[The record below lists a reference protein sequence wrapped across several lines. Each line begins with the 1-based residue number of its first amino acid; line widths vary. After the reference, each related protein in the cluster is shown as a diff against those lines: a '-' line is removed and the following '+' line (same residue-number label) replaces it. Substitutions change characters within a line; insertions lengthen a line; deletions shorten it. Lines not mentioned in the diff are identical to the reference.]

1 MTAFWDE
8 VRALF
13 HDASERP
20 ADARAQLLAEADPRV
35 REEVESLLAAHDAPT
50 PFMEKSV
57 WELIDTQQGERLA
70 GSSIGPYR
78 IVRQLG
84 RGGMGTV
91 FLAVREDGELS
102 YRVAIK
108 LVRGGEALVQRFR
121 QERQILASLEHP
133 NISRLLDGGT
143 TPDGLPYLVMEY
155 VDGMPID
162 DYCRSRGLSIGD
174 KLHLF
179 LQLCDAVQHAH
190 RALVIHRDI
199 KPANVLV
206 TPDGTA
212 KLLDF
217 GIAKLA
223 STDAR
228 VDATATRLMTP
239 QYASPE
245 QLLGRPVTTS
255 TDVYSLGL
263 LLFELLTDARPF
275 DGETRMPDTEP
286 PPPSSVTKTR
296 ALRGDLDDIVMAALE
311 VDPLRRY
318 GSVEKLADDVRRH
331 LSGHPIAA
339 RRATFGYRAEKFVRR
354 NLLAVAAALAIVT
367 VMAVAFVATLHQ
379 KRIAERR
386 FDEVRSLAR
395 SVVFE
400 LHDAI
405 APLPGSTPARA
416 LLVRRALVYLDNLA
430 SESQDNTPLRLEL
443 AGAYL
448 KIGDVQGLPYRAN
461 LGDSAGAA
469 KSYRKALAIVEAVRE
484 EEPENAQVLPLVADA
499 HDRVGFIEQRALHWP
514 AALAQHEAARA
525 IREQLPRDA
534 RRDLALAQTWTA
546 IGDCRYIG
554 DKGIPKAMLLGTAQ
568 QAYEAALT
576 VLAGVTSTPEIR
588 RDVLQEI
595 GRANQRLGGYHSGG
609 GADRDLVKSLR
620 HHDAA
625 IRALGERAALDP
637 SDSVARRNYADQFVM
652 KSTAQNQAKDY
663 AGAFA
668 STSRALEVFLDLA
681 AADPKNVEAQHDLAF
696 AYGERGVALMNLR
709 RLDEAEES
717 LRRAEAIRE
726 RLVAADAGNQEDA
739 RDLRRVRGFIEE
751 VQRLKKES

>member
-20 ADARAQLLAEADPRV
+20 ADARALLLSEADPRV

-57 WELIDTQQGERLA
+57 WELIDTHQGERLA
-70 GSSIGPYR
+70 GSLIGPYR

-84 RGGMGTV
+84 HGGMGTV
-91 FLAVREDGELS
+91 FLAVREDAEFTH
-102 YRVAIK
+102 RVAIK

-143 TPDGLPYLVMEY
+143 TTDGLPYLVMEH
-155 VDGMPID
+155 VDGVPID
-162 DYCRSRGLSIGD
+162 EYCRAHHLSVND
-174 KLHLF
+174 KLRLF

-199 KPANVLV
+199 KPANVLA
-206 TPDGTA
+206 TADGTA

-223 STDAR
+223 STDTR

-245 QLLGRPVTTS
+245 QLLGRAVTTS

-263 LLFELLTDARPF
+263 LLFELLTETRPF
-275 DGETRMPDTEP
+275 DGETRTPATEAP
-286 PPPSSVTKTR
+286 LPSSVTTAR
-296 ALRGDLDDIVMAALE
+296 GLRGDLDTIVLAALE
-311 VDPLRRY
+311 VDPARRY
-318 GSVEKLADDVRRH
+318 GSVERLADDVRRH
-331 LSGHPIAA
+331 LSGHPVAA
-339 RRATFGYRAEKFVRR
+339 RRATFGYRATKFVRR
-354 NLLAVAAALAIVT
+354 NLLAVAAAAAIVIVT
-367 VMAVAFVATLHQ
+367 VIAFAATLHQ

-386 FDEVRSLAR
+386 FDEVRSLAHA
-395 SVVFE
+395 VVFE

-416 LLVRRALVYLDNLA
+416 LLVRRALVYLDQLA
-430 SESQDNTPLRLEL
+430 TESQDNTPLRLEL

-469 KSYRKALAIVEAVRE
+469 KSYRNALQIAESVRD
-484 EEPENAQVLPLVADA
+484 EEPENTQVLPLLADA

-514 AALAQHEAARA
+514 AALAQHEAARS
-525 IREQLPRDA
+525 IREQLPRSA
-534 RRDLALAQTWTA
+534 HRDLALAQTWTA

-554 DKGIPKAMLLGTAQ
+554 ADGIPQQMRLGTAQ

-576 VLAGVTSTPEIR
+576 VLSGVASTPEIR
-588 RDVLQEI
+588 RDVLQEV
-595 GRANQRLGGYHSGG
+595 GRANQRLGGYHSG
-609 GADRDLVKSLR
+609 ARRDLAKSLR

-652 KSTAQNQAKDY
+652 KSTAQNQAGDY

-668 STSRALEVFLDLA
+668 STNHALTVFLELA

-696 AYGERGVALMNLR
+696 AYGERGLALMNLR

-717 LRRAEAIRE
+717 LRRAETIRE

-739 RDLRRVRGFIEE
+739 RDLRRVRGFIAE
-751 VQRLKKES
+751 VRRLRKTKP